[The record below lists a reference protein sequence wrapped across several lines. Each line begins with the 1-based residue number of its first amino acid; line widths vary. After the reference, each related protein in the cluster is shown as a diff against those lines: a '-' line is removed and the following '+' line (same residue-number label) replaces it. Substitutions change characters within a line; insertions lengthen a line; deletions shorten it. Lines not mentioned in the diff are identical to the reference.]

1 MGTGP
6 AGLYNP
12 VPIFSVDFCAI
23 RREEPRDGEFLPWLF
38 TFGDFHLVPVA
49 LAIRLWRYGHWID
62 DAIAWVNGLLADP
75 ETQATLAWIAN
86 PEIRARLSDPEGRVW
101 LIEQLARRHAE
112 SPG

>member
-75 ETQATLAWIAN
+75 ETQARLA
-86 PEIRARLSDPEGRVW
+86 
-101 LIEQLARRHAE
+101 
-112 SPG
+112 